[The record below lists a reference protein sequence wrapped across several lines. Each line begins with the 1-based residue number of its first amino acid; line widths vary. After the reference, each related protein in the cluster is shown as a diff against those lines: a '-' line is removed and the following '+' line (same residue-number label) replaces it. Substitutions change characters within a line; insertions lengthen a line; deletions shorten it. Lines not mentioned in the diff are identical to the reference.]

1 MIIARNSYI
10 MQSVICIIQVII
22 LKICAVKE
30 TEPVHRVP
38 RDFQAVWAFQTE
50 TNHLL
55 EDYGNHN
62 L

>member
-38 RDFQAVWAFQTE
+38 SDFQAV
-50 TNHLL
+50 
-55 EDYGNHN
+55 
-62 L
+62 

>member
-1 MIIARNSYI
+1 MIIARNYI

-38 RDFQAVWAFQTE
+38 RDFQAV
-50 TNHLL
+50 
-55 EDYGNHN
+55 
-62 L
+62 